1 MHHCIP
7 HPTQHNR
14 QRYFYWEAIECLRKS
29 VLMGFAVFFQP
40 GSLMQLVLVMVL
52 TVLYGFILALLNPYK
67 SAADDRLAI
76 TQQVLLFFTLL
87 GGLMVKFQRGFKS
100 TGLYEEGNSEEF
112 ISSVLTARSE
122 ETMLCVSVVQLL
134 YRGAIATRTQSLT
147 FRFVISWQ
155 CPRCG
160 HQRCG
165 HGGMGSRKGGAA
177 RRHRFAR

>member
-100 TGLYEEGNSEEF
+100 TGLYEEGYSEEF
-112 ISSVLTARSE
+112 ISIMLTISVAAAGVTGGVAVFWAIVREGGKEADDREAATGDAVKASNSLHAQMVKNKLSKT
-122 ETMLCVSVVQLL
+122 VV
-134 YRGAIATRTQSLT
+134 
-147 FRFVISWQ
+147 
-155 CPRCG
+155 
-160 HQRCG
+160 
-165 HGGMGSRKGGAA
+165 
-177 RRHRFAR
+177 